1 MQFPYQISAI
11 TLLALVLINL
21 SLVQPGLSLPATA
34 SSAAKKYEQFEMT
47 ISSVG
52 LGLTRPKNLACGSA
66 YEVWIRRTALA
77 GSGHTTAACAKMVD
91 YFQGLTSEHN
101 AVDLWIVC
109 PDNAAVKSVDRGI
122 RPTKL
127 AFSYFAG
134 QGVDVRIVGAG
145 VEQQPA
151 GVLRIE
157 NVHDKFVVEVPVKLG
172 AAVRDD
178 GNGDGTGGVDVLIS
192 YFYCT

>member
-1 MQFPYQISAI
+1 MQFPFQISAI
-11 TLLALVLINL
+11 TLLATLLINL
-21 SLVQPGLSLPATA
+21 SLIQPGLSLPAA
-34 SSAAKKYEQFEMT
+34 SAAKKYEQFEMT
-47 ISSVG
+47 ISSAD
-52 LGLTRPKNLACGSA
+52 LGLTRPKNLSCGSA
-66 YEVWIRRTALA
+66 YEVWIRRTGLA

-101 AVDLWIVC
+101 AVDIWIVC
-109 PDNAAVKSVDRGI
+109 PDNAAVKSVDRGM

-134 QGVDVRIVGAG
+134 QGVDIKIVGGG
-145 VEQQPA
+145 VEQQPE

-157 NVHDKFVVEVPVKLG
+157 NAQDKFVVEVPVKLG
-172 AAVRDD
+172 AAVRN
-178 GNGDGTGGVDVLIS
+178 GGDGAGDGGGGVDVLIS